1 MRKLL
6 NDIKD
11 FLRIV
16 FSNEEYPIEIG
27 ETLGKELQAALYNA
41 EVIANGIYGS
51 KETNKQQPNNKLTK
65 GKNHYQIEKIKQ
77 KINCQMEKRK
87 KLKEHKKYKKK

>member
-27 ETLGKELQAALYNA
+27 EPLGKELQAALYRA

-65 GKNHYQIEKIKQ
+65 GKKTLSNREEQTKNKSP
-77 KINCQMEKRK
+77 KG
-87 KLKEHKKYKKK
+87 KKKEEIERT

>member
-65 GKNHYQIEKIKQ
+65 GKKPLSNRKDQTENKLPNGKEEEIE
-77 KINCQMEKRK
+77 RT
-87 KLKEHKKYKKK
+87 